1 MEIDRIASA
10 KSLSQMQ
17 FKAVGNAS
25 KQRIKLGRV
34 RRITQVLFYMCEYSV
49 YILTFYLLMY
59 LKVLPD
65 YPLVDSMNPIMW
77 ANDVHVFGKYMLFL
91 GMMLLIQGFMRSQ
104 GFLFAG
110 KRERGLTEDL
120 LFSAKATCYAFLMSI
135 GITFLLKTTFIYSR
149 VTLVTFAVLMLVEGV
164 MLRAAYKYA
173 SHKLNERGLLQ
184 DRILIVGAG
193 KVGNELQS
201 TLEAEKR
208 SKYKIIGYLDDYKI
222 GSEVIGKTTE
232 LESVLQNQHVD
243 VVYITIPSERS
254 VIESILHTIYKYNVD
269 IRIIPEMFDRMSTVF
284 AFHTDSSQ
292 PYMEIVKT
300 PLRGINVL
308 LKRLFDILISS
319 VLLLLL
325 SPLFLALGLW
335 TKLDSKGPV
344 FFKQVRVGKNGVPF
358 SMIKFRSMR
367 VDAERLREQL
377 DKENTVSGG
386 PAFKLK
392 ADPRVTRSGRWLR
405 KYSLDELPQLW
416 NVLRGHMS
424 LIGPRPPLPDE
435 VAQYT
440 NYHWR
445 RMDVLPGMTGLWQVS
460 GRSDLDFESWIDLDI
475 QYIERWSFALEMKI
489 LLKTIPVVIKGTGA
503 Y

>member
-1 MEIDRIASA
+1 MDINRFANA
-10 KSLSQMQ
+10 KSLAQMQ

-25 KQRIKLGRV
+25 KQRIRLDKF
-34 RRITQVLFYMCEYSV
+34 RRITYVLYYLCEYSV
-49 YILTFYLLMY
+49 YILTFYFLMY

-65 YPLVDSMNPIMW
+65 YPLVDSLNPIVW
-77 ANDVHVFGKYMLFL
+77 SKEVHVFDKYLLFL
-91 GMMLLIQGFMRSQ
+91 GMMLLIHGFMRSQ

-110 KRERGLTEDL
+110 NGERSLTEDL
-120 LFSAKATCYAFLMSI
+120 FFSAKATSYAFLMSI

-173 SHKLNERGLLQ
+173 IRMLNEKGLLQ
-184 DRILIVGAG
+184 DRVLIVGAG
-193 KVGNELQS
+193 KVGNELVS

-222 GSEVIGKTTE
+222 GSDVIGKTTE
-232 LESVLQNQHVD
+232 LESILQNQHVD
-243 VVYITIPSERS
+243 VVYITIPSERR

-284 AFHTDSSQ
+284 AFHTDSNQ

-319 VLLLLL
+319 LLLILL
-325 SPLFLALGLW
+325 SPLFFGLGLW

-367 VDAERLREQL
+367 VDAERLRENL
-377 DKENTVSGG
+377 DKENAVSGG
-386 PAFKLK
+386 AC
-392 ADPRVTRSGRWLR
+392 
-405 KYSLDELPQLW
+405 
-416 NVLRGHMS
+416 
-424 LIGPRPPLPDE
+424 I
-435 VAQYT
+435 
-440 NYHWR
+440 
-445 RMDVLPGMTGLWQVS
+445 
-460 GRSDLDFESWIDLDI
+460 
-475 QYIERWSFALEMKI
+475 
-489 LLKTIPVVIKGTGA
+489 
-503 Y
+503 